1 VKPGTQSA
9 DVITI
14 KGRGVTKLRGNGRG
28 DLRFGVHVLT
38 PTKLGPKE
46 TELITKF
53 RDIRKA
59 PAPTLAGAQQGMF
72 QKFRDRLF
80 GG

>member
-1 VKPGTQSA
+1 
-9 DVITI
+9 
-14 KGRGVTKLRGNGRG
+14 
-28 DLRFGVHVLT
+28 LRFGVHVLT
-38 PTKLGPKE
+38 PTKLSAKE
-46 TELITKF
+46 SELIQKF
-53 RDIRKA
+53 RELRKA